1 MAMQSSRIWLVGW
14 AWVGMVATGGGLPGQ
29 ETIERPVLEVPK
41 LAPNVHVPDAG
52 FVRHRSHPIKTSR
65 EVLAAQRIEDRRCS
79 KTVVDGV
86 TTIDVIHDN
95 QPLQMVIYPGGR
107 IEITEV
113 RSFSADNADELRES
127 YPDLIMDF
135 NSFPKTVEP
144 NSRVRLN
151 LQIETIQGFS
161 GPVELETN
169 RPDLHRVYLQ
179 HTRPPQITW
188 SK

>member
-1 MAMQSSRIWLVGW
+1 MNYLWRMIR
-14 AWVGMVATGGGLPGQ
+14 
-29 ETIERPVLEVPK
+29 K
-41 LAPNVHVPDAG
+41 LALHVHVPDAG
-52 FVRHRSHPIKTSR
+52 LAMHRPSRIKTSR
-65 EVLAAQRIEDRRCS
+65 EILAAQRIEDRRCS

-86 TTIDVIHDN
+86 TTFDLIHDN

-113 RSFSADNADELRES
+113 RSFNADNADQLRES

-135 NSFPKTVEP
+135 NSFPKSVEP

-151 LQIETIQGFS
+151 LQIETNHGFT

-169 RPDLHRVYLQ
+169 RPDLHRLYLQ
-179 HTRPPQITW
+179 HTRPPLITW